1 MIHEHLMTAPFI
13 EERQE
18 YVQRVIDMFNEVDL
32 NKDGSISLDEF
43 IAAASTVCPPNTSH
57 EKLKDLWNAADRNH
71 DGKLDLNEFM
81 AIVSTQLHPRERRAL
96 ASLSISNVL
105 EQMVSPTKTT
115 KGVQLANRIVSPTKQ
130 TSPMKS
136 NSESNATNGSCESG
150 GGGGVQKSP
159 RSAPIV
165 GRNKDTIERILSLL
179 KQRHPE
185 GLYDFTGGDLHKSLT
200 TDKLE
205 TLFGFLDEDESLVPR
220 RIAWHSPVEQNGL
233 LCEHITVIN
242 EHCFCT

>member
-130 TSPMKS
+130 TSPMKN
-136 NSESNATNGSCESG
+136 NSESNATNSGSCES
-150 GGGGVQKSP
+150 GGGVQKSP

-205 TLFGFLDEDESLVPR
+205 TLFGFLDE
-220 RIAWHSPVEQNGL
+220 
-233 LCEHITVIN
+233 
-242 EHCFCT
+242 